1 MNILGFTEKPTVL
14 VIDDTADNLTLMA
27 ALLKDSYR
35 VKVVNHGEKGL
46 AIAASNTPPDL
57 ILLDIM
63 MPQIDGYEVCR
74 RLKANPATRNI
85 PVIFLTA
92 KSDDEAEEKG
102 FELGAVDYITKPICP
117 PILLAR
123 VHNHIALNVR
133 TAMLHSLSQKLS
145 RYLSPQVYKSIF
157 EGAQDVSIQAVRKKL
172 TIFFSDIKD
181 FTQTAEGMQPE
192 DLTYFLNSYF
202 SEMSNIA
209 LEHGATIDK
218 FVGDA
223 MLIFFGDPETR
234 GVQEDALQCVRMA
247 VAMQRRMHALRDIW
261 RDKGYSHPFQV
272 RIGINTGFCHV
283 GNFGSEQRMDYT
295 VIGNEVNL
303 AARLEQNGEPDN
315 VMLSYETYALV
326 KDEFEAEERE
336 PIAAKGISHEI
347 RCFVLRDIAPT
358 QSAAD
363 ALHQRYPGLR
373 LAVDLEKL
381 DAESRERAV
390 QDLQSAIDS
399 IRQLPPST
407 PV

>member
-1 MNILGFTEKPTVL
+1 MNMLGFAEKPTVL
-14 VIDDTADNLTLMA
+14 VVDDTADNLTLMA
-27 ALLKDSYR
+27 ALLKDTYR

-46 AIAASNTPPDL
+46 AVAASATPPDL

-74 RLKANPATRNI
+74 RLKANPATRDI

-92 KSDDEAEEKG
+92 KSDNEAEEKG

-133 TAMLHSLSQKLS
+133 TAMLHSLSTKLS

-157 EGAQDVSIQAVRKKL
+157 EGDRDVSIQAERKKL

-181 FTQTAEGMQPE
+181 FTKTSEGMQPE

-202 SEMSNIA
+202 SEMSRIA
-209 LEHGATIDK
+209 LEFGATIDK

-223 MLIFFGDPETR
+223 ILIFFGDPETR

-247 VAMQRRMHALRDIW
+247 VAMQRRMHALRAIW
-261 RDKGYSHPFQV
+261 RDKGDRQPFHI

-283 GNFGSEQRMDYT
+283 GNFGSDYT
-295 VIGNEVNL
+295 VIGSEVNL
-303 AARLEQNGEPDN
+303 AARLEQNSEPDA

-326 KDEFEAEERE
+326 KDEFEAEERA
-336 PIAAKGISHEI
+336 PLTAKGVSREI
-347 RCFVLRDIAPT
+347 RCFLLSGINN
-358 QSAAD
+358 AAD
-363 ALHQRYPGLR
+363 DAEVTLNQRYPGLH
-373 LAVDLEKL
+373 LSVDMDKL
-381 DAESRERAV
+381 TGESRQRAV
-390 QDLQSAIDS
+390 KDLQKAID
-399 IRQLPPST
+399 RLNTPTLPD
-407 PV
+407 

>member
-1 MNILGFTEKPTVL
+1 MKMLGFAEKPTVL
-14 VIDDTADNLTLMA
+14 VVDDTADNLTLMA
-27 ALLKDSYR
+27 ALLKDTYR

-46 AIAASNTPPDL
+46 AVAASATPPDL

-74 RLKANPATRNI
+74 RLKANPATRDI

-92 KSDDEAEEKG
+92 KSDNEAEEKG

-133 TAMLHSLSQKLS
+133 TAMLHSLSTKLS

-157 EGAQDVSIQAVRKKL
+157 EGDQDVSIQAVRKKL

-181 FTQTAEGMQPE
+181 FTKTSEGMQPE

-202 SEMSNIA
+202 SEMSKIA
-209 LEHGATIDK
+209 LEFGATIDK

-223 MLIFFGDPETR
+223 ILIFFGDPETR

-247 VAMQRRMHALRDIW
+247 VAMQRRMHALREIW
-261 RDKGYSHPFQV
+261 RDKGDRHPFQI

-283 GNFGSEQRMDYT
+283 GNFGSDQRMDYT
-295 VIGNEVNL
+295 VIGSEVNL
-303 AARLEQNGEPDN
+303 AARLEQNGEPDGII
-315 VMLSYETYALV
+315 MSYETYALV
-326 KDEFEAEERE
+326 KDEFDAHERE
-336 PIAAKGISHEI
+336 PLAAKGVSREI
-347 RCFVLRDIAPT
+347 RCFVLRDIHAPEAPPN
-358 QSAAD
+358 S
-363 ALHQRYPGLR
+363 LNQRYPGLR
-373 LAVDLEKL
+373 LSVDLDKL
-381 DAESRERAV
+381 SDENRHRAV
-390 QDLQSAIDS
+390 ADLQKAIDS
-399 IRQLPPST
+399 IQTLPPQ
-407 PV
+407 

>member
-1 MNILGFTEKPTVL
+1 MKMLGFAEKPTVL
-14 VIDDTADNLTLMA
+14 VVDDTADNLTLMA
-27 ALLKDSYR
+27 SLLKDTYR

-46 AIAASNTPPDL
+46 AVAASSTPPDL

-74 RLKANPATRNI
+74 RLKANPATRDI

-92 KSDDEAEEKG
+92 KSDNEAEEKG
-102 FELGAVDYITKPICP
+102 LELGAVDFITKPICP

-133 TAMLHSLSQKLS
+133 TAMLRSLSNKLS

-157 EGAQDVSIQAVRKKL
+157 EGDQDVSIQAVRKKL

-181 FTQTAEGMQPE
+181 FTKTSEGMQPE

-202 SEMSNIA
+202 SEMSKIA
-209 LEHGATIDK
+209 LEFGATIDK

-223 MLIFFGDPETR
+223 ILVFFGDPETR

-247 VAMQRRMHALRDIW
+247 VAMQQRMHALREIW
-261 RDKGYSHPFQV
+261 RDKGDRHPFHI

-295 VIGNEVNL
+295 VIGSEVNL
-303 AARLEQNGEPDN
+303 AARLEQNGEPDGII
-315 VMLSYETYALV
+315 MSYETYALV
-326 KDEFEAEERE
+326 KDEFDAHERE
-336 PIAAKGISHEI
+336 PLAAKGVSREI
-347 RCFVLRDIAPT
+347 RCFVLRDITDAPPD
-358 QSAAD
+358 S
-363 ALHQRYPGLR
+363 LNQRYPGLR
-373 LAVDLEKL
+373 LSVDLDTLSGENR
-381 DAESRERAV
+381 SRAV
-390 QDLQSAIDS
+390 ADLQKAIDS
-399 IRQLPPST
+399 IHAAPQ
-407 PV
+407 